1 MAKVLRNFLIGV
13 GLDTTNYDKGAEN
26 VENSLGRM
34 RSLSTIAGSA
44 IAGAFAS
51 VGLSAITAGNRVDE
65 LNLQFERFR
74 TSPQFIND
82 YGNAVEAMGGQY
94 QDAVKAIATAED
106 ALNKL
111 RIGEYA
117 AFQQAALIG
126 VRDELMA
133 LERAAD
139 GGGFLMQLADIIPK
153 MNNEQQAL
161 LQDSLGLSDG
171 VMRSLRGG
179 SVELSAAIDRAGQ
192 LYGDFGRA
200 TEAARE
206 YSRALAELNTR
217 FEGIGETM
225 AEKLLPSFTN
235 ILDGFGGFIDKHRNL
250 IDEGV
255 DVVAE
260 NPVASSLVAGGAAA
274 AATGVGLKAMPWFR
288 GLGKLLTRASVPT
301 MAVGVGAYLWDKKPE
316 DIERLTG
323 YKPSEYIFEN
333 TPVDAFNDAKEWVS
347 KRWSGRDEQ
356 KEVVEPKEEVKYS
369 SEIPSLPPALRDAE
383 PTDRSVKTQE
393 SIVEPVV
400 NVDTP
405 DLVSDNRINVSQPDI
420 NVAAPEP
427 VVNVDLPE
435 SIINVL
441 VNANE
446 LPQPVNYQP
455 ALTPEPDLYPK
466 EDDSQY
472 GVPPLPDALASQYVD
487 EKKEQSNVLPV
498 YFGGEVSNEE
508 AASVNPEVIM
518 IQQQNESKES
528 RPQQQRLQVQNNLE
542 VRMELDGRVLDTK
555 ITDVIERREKE
566 SIYDFTGA
574 VDR

>member
-13 GLDTTNYDKGAEN
+13 GLDTKNYDKGAES

-74 TSPQFIND
+74 ASPQFIND

-94 QDAVKAIATAED
+94 QDAVRAIATAED

-111 RIGEYA
+111 KIGEYA

-139 GGGFLMQLADIIPK
+139 GGDFLMQLADIIPK

-179 SVELSAAIDRAGQ
+179 AAELSAAIDRAGE

-206 YSRALAELNTR
+206 YNRALAELNTR

-225 AEKLLPSFTN
+225 AEKVLPSFTS
-235 ILDGFGGFIDKHRNL
+235 ILDGFGGFIDKHKGPIEQGAEMIADSPVGSGL
-250 IDEGV
+250 I
-255 DVVAE
+255 
-260 NPVASSLVAGGAAA
+260 AGGAAA
-274 AATGVGLKAMPWFR
+274 AATGAGLKAV
-288 GLGKLLTRASVPT
+288 GLGSAGGAISRFGPIGMYVGGGMMAYDAAKDWDWGDWLEHSKYEAQRSWDNAKDSVK
-301 MAVGVGAYLWDKKPE
+301 GVFGGKKQ
-316 DIERLTG
+316 
-323 YKPSEYIFEN
+323 SE
-333 TPVDAFNDAKEWVS
+333 PVIY
-347 KRWSGRDEQ
+347 G
-356 KEVVEPKEEVKYS
+356 
-369 SEIPSLPPALRDAE
+369 SEIPSLPSE
-383 PTDRSVKTQE
+383 QKTQVRP
-393 SIVEPVV
+393 VERG
-400 NVDTP
+400 
-405 DLVSDNRINVSQPDI
+405 VSTEQKEASINVTT
-420 NVAAPEP
+420 PEP
-427 VVNVDLPE
+427 VVNVDSPE
-435 SIINVL
+435 VAGSENYIQVEQPDISVTTPEPVVNVM
-441 VNANE
+441 VNSHE
-446 LPQPVNYQP
+446 MPQPVSYEP
-455 ALTPEPDLYPK
+455 VLTPEPDLYPK

-472 GVPPLPDALASQYVD
+472 GVPPLPEALSSQYID
-487 EKKEQSNVLPV
+487 QEKEQPNLLPV

-508 AASVNPEVIM
+508 AANVNPEIIM

-528 RPQQQRLQVQNNLE
+528 RPQQPRLQVHNNLE
-542 VRMELDGRVLDTK
+542 VRMELDGRALDTR
-555 ITDVIERREKE
+555 ITDVIERREKDY
-566 SIYDFTGA
+566 IYDFTGA
-574 VDR
+574 VER